1 MCRSGTDDANDCRT
15 HPSGC
20 GYSSTTTNERADP
33 SCAGDSGS
41 DYSGDCGGD
50 HCRDASPKHGTDRAA
65 YPEGVGLLAAD
76 PTRFTP
82 MFQNDEVTVYG
93 VR

>member
-1 MCRSGTDDANDCRT
+1 MNSPSAGLPISLLPTPEYMARAARVREIFRSRSIDDAHAVAR
-15 HPSGC
+15 
-20 GYSSTTTNERADP
+20 ELKI
-33 SCAGDSGS
+33 
-41 DYSGDCGGD
+41 DYLWVD
-50 HCRDASPKHGTDRAA
+50 GTDRAA